1 MTDLQLNLQGV
12 YYLTYQFETFALCI
26 SNIEEK
32 FECGTPARF
41 IRANFIRY
49 KMLIRY

>member
-12 YYLTYQFETFALCI
+12 YYLTCQFETFALCI

-32 FECGTPARF
+32 FECGTPARLF
-41 IRANFIRY
+41 EPTLLDI
-49 KMLIRY
+49 KC

>member
-12 YYLTYQFETFALCI
+12 YYLTCQFETFALCI

-41 IRANFIRY
+41 SDLFEPTLLDI
-49 KMLIRY
+49 KC